1 MENLPAPPGLDVS
14 PWQLYLNWLGFA
26 CGGYVYAVADAR
38 RLAGNDA
45 VVEFVIR
52 LLNAA
57 QTVFE
62 IARAYDLAEAALDLS
77 VTHAIRD
84 AATCLLLCHSLKYR
98 ATFVNILEI
107 AWSPLTLH
115 KKSVISCLRGNAS
128 RVGACSPGA
137 AGMLDEGRD

>member
-1 MENLPAPPGLDVS
+1 M
-14 PWQLYLNWLGFA
+14 NWLGFA
-26 CGGYVYAVADAR
+26 CGGYLYAVADAR

-84 AATCLLLCHSLKYR
+84 AATCHLLCHSLNDR

-115 KKSVISCLRGNAS
+115 KKSVFLMSARKCFES
-128 RVGACSPGA
+128 W
-137 AGMLDEGRD
+137 GMQPWSGRYARRRP